1 MGPLQGV
8 KIVELA
14 GIGPG
19 PFAGMLL
26 SDMGADIVRVDR
38 AQQVNPAAFDKPNL
52 EPLYRGRRSIGV
64 DLKNPEG
71 VEAVLRLVEQADA
84 LVEGYRPGVTERLG
98 LGPDDCL
105 ARNPKLVYGRMTGWG
120 QDGPMAQAAGHD
132 INYIA
137 LAGAL
142 AHFGREGGKPTPPIN
157 LVGDFGGGG
166 MFMAF
171 GVVCGILEAQRSGK
185 GQVIDVAMVDG
196 TAMLM
201 TMMWGLKPRSASG
214 TKQLGVNIL
223 DTGAPFY
230 DTYETADGKFVSLG
244 SLEPQFYAELIAEAR
259 PRGRRAARADG
270 PRRLGH
276 AAHEVH
282 RAVQDEDA
290 RRVGR
295 DPARAATRAT
305 RRCSRCREASND
317 EHIKAR
323 NTIIERDGVP
333 QPAPAPRFS
342 RTVAEVAALRAV
354 ARASTPTRR
363 STTGASAADEI
374 AKLRD
379 DRRDRLTGSTRVDEV
394 DDARQPRLEL
404 GRIRRGARVT
414 WPSLRPGRGSLP

>member
-38 AQQVNPAAFDKPNL
+38 AQQVNPAVFDKPNL

-71 VEAVLRLVEQADA
+71 VELVLQLVEQADA

-98 LGPDDCL
+98 LGPDVCL

-142 AHFGREGGKPTPPIN
+142 AHFGRAGGKPTPPIN

-171 GVVCGILEAQRSGK
+171 GDRVR
-185 GQVIDVAMVDG
+185 D
-196 TAMLM
+196 
-201 TMMWGLKPRSASG
+201 
-214 TKQLGVNIL
+214 
-223 DTGAPFY
+223 
-230 DTYETADGKFVSLG
+230 
-244 SLEPQFYAELIAEAR
+244 
-259 PRGRRAARADG
+259 PRGAALGQGPGARRRDG
-270 PRRLGH
+270 RRLGG
-276 AAHEVH
+276 ADVDDVGPEAD
-282 RAVQDEDA
+282 RRLGRDAGRRTCSTPA
-290 RRVGR
+290 RRSTTRTRPPTASSCRSGR
-295 DPARAATRAT
+295 SSRSSTPSSSSGSGSRTKACPRRWTAAAGTRSARASPSCSRRRRATSGTRSSPGATPVT
-305 RRCSRCREASND
+305 RRCSRCRKRRRTSTSSPG
-317 EHIKAR
+317 K
-323 NTIIERDGVP
+323 TIIERDGVP

-342 RTVAEVAALRAV
+342 RTAPEVQRSAPWPGQHTDEALADWGVDAATLTKLRE
-354 ARASTPTRR
+354 
-363 STTGASAADEI
+363 TGAI
-374 AKLRD
+374 A
-379 DRRDRLTGSTRVDEV
+379 
-394 DDARQPRLEL
+394 
-404 GRIRRGARVT
+404 
-414 WPSLRPGRGSLP
+414 